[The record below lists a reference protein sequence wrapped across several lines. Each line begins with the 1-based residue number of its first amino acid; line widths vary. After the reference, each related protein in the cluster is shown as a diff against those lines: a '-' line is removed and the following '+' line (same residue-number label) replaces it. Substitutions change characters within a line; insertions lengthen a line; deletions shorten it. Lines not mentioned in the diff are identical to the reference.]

1 MTERAPKLTL
11 TYFTYSATAETLR
24 LAAAIG
30 KVITVFL
37 MTMTTEQVFFRS
49 PFYILS
55 TLTAMSYNIWIVYC
69 IVLFC
74 FVWQIPFTNKAID
87 YEEWEPPS
95 GDRTNPRYQLPVLE
109 IEEKGKEVQYIAQT
123 SAILHYLGKRGG
135 LYPPDSLE
143 ALQVEYMLETV
154 SEALK
159 PLEMSE
165 SGGVLSDNPWTEE
178 ELLRV
183 RDRIAND
190 SVCGLPHVSTKLVFF

>member
-1 MTERAPKLTL
+1 
-11 TYFTYSATAETLR
+11 
-24 LAAAIG
+24 
-30 KVITVFL
+30 
-37 MTMTTEQVFFRS
+37 
-49 PFYILS
+49 
-55 TLTAMSYNIWIVYC
+55 
-69 IVLFC
+69 
-74 FVWQIPFTNKAID
+74 
-87 YEEWEPPS
+87 
-95 GDRTNPRYQLPVLE
+95 LE
-109 IEEKGKEVQYIAQT
+109 IEEKGKEIQYIAQT

-190 SVCGLPHVSTKLVFF
+190 SVCGLPHVSTTLEVFIFWQVATGIVCAYEVEFNLFHSLFSTLPFLKMR